1 MSVFVSFLDFCFYLN
16 FLFCCVFFMTSE
28 LAHVGTL
35 LNLFTHPLCTLYN
48 PDISATRTEKFFQ
61 KIKITRK
68 LKSIYRVNQSNLAVF
83 KWIFA
88 QKMAKYTILNNKKK
102 NVSSLL
108 YTPLPHD
115 KQKSVPLLAR
125 TQFDVWPD
133 RRAIPVIPR
142 YS

>member
-88 QKMAKYTILNNKKK
+88 HKTAKYIILNNKKK
-102 NVSSLL
+102 LCPAYSTLIHMSIS
-108 YTPLPHD
+108 
-115 KQKSVPLLAR
+115 QS
-125 TQFDVWPD
+125 
-133 RRAIPVIPR
+133 IPQLE
-142 YS
+142 